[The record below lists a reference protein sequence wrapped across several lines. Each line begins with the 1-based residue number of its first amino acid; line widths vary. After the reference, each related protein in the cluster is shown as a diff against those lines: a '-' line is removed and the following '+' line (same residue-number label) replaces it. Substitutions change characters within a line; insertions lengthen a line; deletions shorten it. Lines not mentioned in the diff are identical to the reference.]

1 MLMDEVNEQGGQEQ
15 TEKSEDAIINIGY
28 DPVMQTAIDVLSA
41 FGSKNKVVLRARG
54 NSIPNAVA
62 VANIITEKML
72 IGNSKVEKITLDTV
86 EAAGIGNMTSTV
98 EIILNKIQ

>member
-28 DPVMQTAIDVLSA
+28 DPVMQTAI
-41 FGSKNKVVLRARG
+41 RARG